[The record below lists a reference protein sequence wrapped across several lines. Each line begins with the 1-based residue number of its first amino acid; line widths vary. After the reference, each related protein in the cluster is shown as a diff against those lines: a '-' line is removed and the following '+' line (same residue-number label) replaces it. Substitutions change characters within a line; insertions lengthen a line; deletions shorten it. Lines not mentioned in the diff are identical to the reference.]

1 MSIQRQPAISM
12 DACKVGLREPANFSS
27 HGPFIYNG
35 HCHRNNSHV
44 ISVHNVHARGFWSIG
59 LEDSPY
65 KMVQGLSRGLA
76 VLRALNQAEGGWA
89 SVRELSEATGLH
101 RTTVR
106 RLLETLQREGVLRRS
121 ASDDS
126 YRLTYDVRTLS
137 DGFREEEWIS
147 EVASPVLGELLVKV
161 VWPSDFST
169 LDGIDMRVRE
179 STHRFSPLSFHK
191 VSVRRR
197 LPLVT
202 TAAGRAYLAF
212 CGEDERLDL
221 LDRLAQLPDSPL
233 KGPGR
238 QAFMALLEQHR
249 DTGHAYNNGEWAT
262 EQRILAL
269 ALPVMH
275 EGNVAGCINI
285 VMLRSA
291 LTLAEARKR
300 HLAPLRAAAQKIEES
315 LVARRSS

>member
-1 MSIQRQPAISM
+1 M
-12 DACKVGLREPANFSS
+12 DE
-27 HGPFIYNG
+27 
-35 HCHRNNSHV
+35 
-44 ISVHNVHARGFWSIG
+44 
-59 LEDSPY
+59 SPY
-65 KMVQGLSRGLA
+65 KMVQGLSRGLS

-89 SVRELSEATGLH
+89 SVRELSQATGLH

-106 RLLETLQREGVLRRS
+106 RLLETLQNEGVLRRS

-126 YRLTYDVRTLS
+126 YRLTHDVRGLS

-161 VWPSDFST
+161 VWPSDFAT

-191 VSVRRR
+191 VTVRRR

-212 CGEDERLDL
+212 CKDDEREDL
-221 LDRLAQLPDSPL
+221 VGRLAALPDSPIH
-233 KGPGR
+233 GPGR
-238 QAFMALLEQHR
+238 QALMKLLDQHR
-249 DTGHAYNNGEWAT
+249 EAGHAYNNGEWAT

-269 ALPVMH
+269 AVPVMQ

-291 LTLAEARKR
+291 LSLSEARKR
-300 HLAPLRAAAQKIEES
+300 YLAPLHAAATKIEEY
-315 LVARRSS
+315 LTAPR

>member
-1 MSIQRQPAISM
+1 MEAKI
-12 DACKVGLREPANFSS
+12 D
-27 HGPFIYNG
+27 
-35 HCHRNNSHV
+35 
-44 ISVHNVHARGFWSIG
+44 
-59 LEDSPY
+59 DSPY
-65 KMVQGLSRGLA
+65 KQVQGLSRGLS

-89 SVRELSEATGLH
+89 SVRELSSATGLH

-106 RLLETLQREGVLRRS
+106 RLLETLQKEGVLRRS

-126 YRLTYDVRTLS
+126 YRLTHEVRGLS
-137 DGFREEEWIS
+137 DGFREDEWIS

-161 VWPSDFST
+161 VWPSDFAT

-191 VSVRRR
+191 VTVRRR

-212 CGEDERLDL
+212 CQEDEREDL
-221 LDRLAQLPDSPL
+221 IGRLCALPDPL
-233 KGPGR
+233 LTGPGL
-238 QAFMALLEQHR
+238 QALRSLLEQHR
-249 DTGHAYNNGEWAT
+249 EAGHSYNNGEWAT

-269 ALPVMH
+269 AVPVMH

-291 LTLAEARKR
+291 LSLAEARKR
-300 HLAPLRAAAQKIEES
+300 YLAPLHAAAQKIEQYLREP
-315 LVARRSS
+315 R